1 VSMLSHLRS
10 PHLRP
15 ARRLARTAAAPV
27 LPVRNRADTL
37 IDCGV
42 YVDGIRR
49 TGRCEPSIIDEVRL
63 TGDGFVWLGLHD
75 PDETELAELAERYD
89 LHPLAVED
97 ALYAEHQ
104 RPKLDRYED
113 MLFAVLKTVRY
124 VHPESPAVDVE
135 VVETGEISV
144 FVGRDFVITVRRG
157 EPRGLKGLRRSMEQ
171 DPERLALGP
180 SAVLHAIMDRIVDDY
195 LGVANSM
202 QQDVDAVESAV
213 FGGPGRSK
221 RDAERIYVLK
231 REVLELR
238 RSVAPLQAPLRTL
251 SERPVRLVHPEI
263 REYFRDVEDHLSRVT
278 EQIGSFDELL
288 TTIIQANLAQVTVEQ
303 NEDMR
308 RISAWVAILAIP
320 TAVAGVYGMNFRD
333 MPELTW
339 RYGYPSTLILISLIC
354 FVLYRGFRRNGWL

>member
-1 VSMLSHLRS
+1 M
-10 PHLRP
+10 
-15 ARRLARTAAAPV
+15 
-27 LPVRNRADTL
+27 
-37 IDCGV
+37 
-42 YVDGIRR
+42 
-49 TGRCEPSIIDEVRL
+49 
-63 TGDGFVWLGLHD
+63 
-75 PDETELAELAERYD
+75 
-89 LHPLAVED
+89 
-97 ALYAEHQ
+97 
-104 RPKLDRYED
+104 
-113 MLFAVLKTVRY
+113 LKTVRY
-124 VHPESPAVDVE
+124 VHPESPAADVE

-157 EPRGLKGLRRSMEQ
+157 EPRGLQGLRRSMES

-202 QQDVDAVESAV
+202 QLDVDAVETAV

-263 REYFRDVEDHLSRVT
+263 REYFRDVEDHLARVT

-320 TAVAGVYGMNFRD
+320 TAVAGIYGMNFSH

-339 RYGYPSTLILISLIC
+339 EYGYPATLVVIALVCL
-354 FVLYRGFRRNGWL
+354 VLYRGFRRNGWL

>member
-1 VSMLSHLRS
+1 MLPHLRT

-15 ARRLARTAAAPV
+15 PRRQARANGHVPAPV
-27 LPVRNRADTL
+27 EPRAGTL
-37 IDCGV
+37 VDCGV
-42 YVDGIRR
+42 YVDGVRQAGR
-49 TGRCEPSIIDEVRL
+49 YETGVIEEVRRA
-63 TGDGFVWLGLHD
+63 GQGFVWLGVHD
-75 PDETELAELAERYD
+75 PDETELSELAERYD

-97 ALYAEHQ
+97 AIYAAHQ

-113 MLFAVLKTVRY
+113 TLFAVLKTVRY
-124 VHPESPAVDVE
+124 VHPESPAADVE

-157 EPRGLKGLRRSMEQ
+157 EPRGLQGLRRVLEQ

-195 LGVANSM
+195 VGVVNSM
-202 QQDVDAVESAV
+202 QLDVDAVETAV
-213 FGGPGRSK
+213 FGGPGGSK

-238 RSVAPLQAPLRTL
+238 RAVGPLAAPLRTL
-251 SERPVRLVHPEI
+251 SERPMRLVHPEI
-263 REYFRDVEDHLSRVT
+263 REYFRDVEDHLAQVT

-320 TAVAGVYGMNFRD
+320 TAVAGIYGMNFSH
-333 MPELTW
+333 MPELSW
-339 RYGYPSTLILISLIC
+339 EYGYPFTLVLIGVACL
-354 FVLYRGFRRNGWL
+354 VLYRGFRRNGWL

>member
-1 VSMLSHLRS
+1 MSMLPHLRT

-15 ARRLARTAAAPV
+15 ARRLARATAAPV
-27 LPVRNRADTL
+27 VPVRDRSATL

-49 TGRCEPSIIDEVRL
+49 TGRCDPSVIDEVRL

-75 PDETELAELAERYD
+75 PDETELAELAQRYD

-113 MLFAVLKTVRY
+113 TLFAVLKTVRY
-124 VHPESPAVDVE
+124 VHPESPAADVE

-144 FVGRDFVITVRRG
+144 FVGRDFVITIRRG
-157 EPRGLKGLRRSMEQ
+157 EPRGLKGLRRSMEL

-202 QQDVDAVESAV
+202 QLDVDAVESAV
-213 FGGPGRSK
+213 FGGPGRSR

-263 REYFRDVEDHLSRVT
+263 REYFRDVEDHLARVT

-308 RISAWVAILAIP
+308 RISAWVAIFAVP
-320 TAVAGVYGMNFRD
+320 TMIAGIYGMNFQH
-333 MPELTW
+333 MPELQQEW
-339 RYGYPSTLILISLIC
+339 GYPVVMGLMATVC
-354 FVLYRGFRRNGWL
+354 GALYRGFKRNGWM

>member
-1 VSMLSHLRS
+1 VSMLPHLRT

-15 ARRLARTAAAPV
+15 ARRLARATAAPV
-27 LPVRNRADTL
+27 VPVRDRSATL

-42 YVDGIRR
+42 YVDGVRR
-49 TGRCEPSIIDEVRL
+49 TGRCEPSVIDDVRL

-75 PDETELAELAERYD
+75 PDETELAELAQRYD

-113 MLFAVLKTVRY
+113 TLFAVLKTVRY
-124 VHPESPAVDVE
+124 VHPESPAADVE

-157 EPRGLKGLRRSMEQ
+157 EPRGLKGLRRSMEL

-202 QQDVDAVESAV
+202 QLDVDAVESAV

-263 REYFRDVEDHLSRVT
+263 REYFRDVEDHLARVT

-320 TAVAGVYGMNFRD
+320 TAVAGIYGMNFRD
-333 MPELTW
+333 MPELAW
-339 RYGYPSTLILISLIC
+339 RYGYPATLLVIGLIC
-354 FVLYRGFRRNGWL
+354 SVLYRGFRRNGWL

>member
-1 VSMLSHLRS
+1 MLPHLRS

-15 ARRLARTAAAPV
+15 PRRLARATARPAGPT
-27 LPVRNRADTL
+27 PERTGTL
-37 IDCGV
+37 VDCGV
-42 YVDGIRR
+42 YVDGVRQP
-49 TGRCEPSIIDEVRL
+49 GRCEPGVIDDVRRA
-63 TGDGFVWLGLHD
+63 GQGFVWLGVHD
-75 PDETELAELAERYD
+75 PSEAELSELAERFD

-97 ALYAEHQ
+97 AIHAAHQ

-113 MLFAVLKTVRY
+113 TLFAVLKTVRY
-124 VHPESPAVDVE
+124 VHPESPAADVE

-157 EPRGLKGLRRSMEQ
+157 EPRGLQGLRRSMER
-171 DPERLALGP
+171 DPERLAMGP

-195 LGVANSM
+195 VGVTNSM
-202 QQDVDAVESAV
+202 QLDVDAVESAV
-213 FGGPGRSK
+213 FGGPGRSN

-238 RSVAPLQAPLRTL
+238 RAVGPLAAPLRTL

-263 REYFRDVEDHLSRVT
+263 REYFRDVEDHLARVT
-278 EQIGSFDELL
+278 EQIGAFDELL

-320 TAVAGVYGMNFRD
+320 TAVAGIYGMNFSH
-333 MPELTW
+333 MPELNW
-339 RYGYPSTLILISLIC
+339 EYGYPFTLGLIAVACL
-354 FVLYRGFRRNGWL
+354 VLYRGFRRNGWL